1 MDRKNDVEIYP
12 SSSMIQQNRWN
23 LPGSNFTTF
32 SVTELCP
39 LISRKIPVLW
49 THFFFF
55 FLKPNWKYD
64 INIIRL
70 VWMYNKFF
78 YDLLWCNIFQ
88 TFTTI
93 ELTITPIEDYMN
105 NINTVTP
112 YLQVVSALIQADFTC
127 SVVSLKKTGRF
138 LHHSSCL

>member
-1 MDRKNDVEIYP
+1 
-12 SSSMIQQNRWN
+12 
-23 LPGSNFTTF
+23 
-32 SVTELCP
+32 
-39 LISRKIPVLW
+39 
-49 THFFFF
+49 
-55 FLKPNWKYD
+55 
-64 INIIRL
+64 
-70 VWMYNKFF
+70 MYNKFF

-93 ELTITPIEDYMN
+93 ELTITPVEDYMN

-138 LHHSSCL
+138 LHHSSCPFTSKDFKILFMYLQQFLLQVGSSKLKDSGVNNWEPFLIGLFNQRLDLESWVYWPYYWKLF